1 MHSNLAFK
9 TQQELGSTE
18 IGSGEK
24 LVVGIFDTIDEAKEA
39 ILALHENGFPA
50 THISVV
56 SKSLQIVSP
65 EEDQYKSSKNRILN
79 RILDNRF
86 IEQYLPWLVEHFYTG
101 KFFVLAIGTPDEVA
115 QAYGILIHT
124 NAEII
129 NHNLT
134 RSQESRLMNKS

>member
-1 MHSNLAFK
+1 MHSNLAFE
-9 TQQELGSTE
+9 TQQEYGSTE
-18 IGSGEK
+18 IRNGEK
-24 LVVGIFDTIDEAKEA
+24 LVVGIFDTIDETKEA

-50 THISVV
+50 THVSVI

-65 EEDQYKSSKNRILN
+65 EEDQYKSSKDRILN

-86 IEQYLPWLVEHFYTG
+86 IEQYLPWLIEHFYTG
-101 KFFVLAIGTPDEVA
+101 KFFVLGIGTPAEVA
-115 QAYGILIHT
+115 RAYRILIRT

-134 RSQESRLMNKS
+134 RSQESILMNKS